1 MSQQRR
7 QPTEEIT
14 VIKYKGDHK
23 ETVLDP
29 VITEHPLQINLQGKA
44 YASLL
49 CTPAD
54 LQELVLGHL
63 YATGVIVQARDVAE
77 LVWQSDREVDVAL
90 SANIALTEPKSVPN
104 HVFRRKD
111 LLDRM
116 TEFSQASP
124 LFLETGGV
132 HSCAV
137 ASSKELFHLSEDI
150 GRHNAVDKVLGK
162 MLLSELDLSDKFLLT
177 SGRIASDLASKAVQ
191 RGIQM
196 ILSVSAPT
204 RDAVRLAQEAGI
216 TLGGF
221 VRGDRMNVYCHGQ
234 RIQV

>member
-1 MSQQRR
+1 MSEQRR
-7 QPTEEIT
+7 QPTDEIT
-14 VIKYKGDHK
+14 VIKYKGDHR

-49 CTPAD
+49 CTPTD
-54 LQELVLGHL
+54 LHQLVLGHL
-63 YATGVIVQARDVAE
+63 YATGVILQARDVAE
-77 LVWQSDREVDVAL
+77 LVWQSDREVDVTL
-90 SANIALTEPKSVPN
+90 SSGIQESGSGQLPN
-104 HVFRRKD
+104 HCFRRAD